1 LSREEGAEDNGFI
14 PDFRVKCAAASQCN
28 TRASNLNQAGK
39 AEYRVSLKRTE
50 NPTTSNVFFGGTLI
64 ALTLLAGNV
73 HAAGDA
79 EAGAARSAACGACHG
94 ADGNSVN
101 PQWPSI
107 AGQNATYIA
116 NTLRAFQDGTRSDV
130 LMTAQAQS
138 LSDQDIENLAAYF
151 AVQKP
156 TGRTADPKLAEAGER
171 LYRGG
176 NKETNLTACIGCHGP
191 TGSGNEPAGYPSLT
205 GQHATY
211 TAKQLGDYQS
221 KTRKSDGGTQI
232 MRNVAARLTQNEIN
246 SLAAYIQG
254 LR

>member
-1 LSREEGAEDNGFI
+1 M
-14 PDFRVKCAAASQCN
+14 
-28 TRASNLNQAGK
+28 RASNLIQAGK
-39 AEYRVSLKRTE
+39 AEHSVSLQKAE
-50 NPTTSNVFFGGTLI
+50 ITTTFLGIFLG
-64 ALTLLAGNV
+64 ALTALIMLAGNA

-116 NTLRAFQDGTRSDV
+116 NTLRAFQEGTRSDV

-138 LSDQDIENLAAYF
+138 LSEQDIENLAAYF
-151 AVQKP
+151 SMQQA
-156 TGRTADPKLAEAGER
+156 TGRTADPQLADAGER

-176 NKETNLTACIGCHGP
+176 NKESNLTACIGCHGP
-191 TGSGNEPAGYPSLT
+191 TGSGNEPAGYPSLS
-205 GQHATY
+205 GQHAAY

-221 KTRKSDGGTQI
+221 KSRKSDGGAQI
-232 MRNVAARLTQNEIN
+232 MRNVAARLTQDEIN
-246 SLAAYIQG
+246 ALAAYIQG

>member
-1 LSREEGAEDNGFI
+1 M
-14 PDFRVKCAAASQCN
+14 
-28 TRASNLNQAGK
+28 RASNLDQAGK
-39 AEYRVSLKRTE
+39 AEHRVTLKRAE
-50 NPTTSNVFFGGTLI
+50 NLTTSNVFYYSALI
-64 ALTLLAGNV
+64 TLTLLTGNV

-79 EAGAARSAACGACHG
+79 KAGAARSAACGACHG

-116 NTLRAFQDGTRSDV
+116 ETLRAFQEGARADV

-138 LSDQDIENLAAYF
+138 LSEQDIENLAAYF
-151 AVQKP
+151 SVQKA
-156 TGRTADPKLAEAGER
+156 TNRTADPKLAKAGER

-176 NKETNLTACIGCHGP
+176 NKETNLAACIGCHGP
-191 TGSGNEPAGYPSLT
+191 TGSGNGPAGYPSLA
-205 GQHATY
+205 GQHAAY

-221 KTRKSDGGTQI
+221 KNRKSDGNTQT
-232 MRNVAARLTQNEIN
+232 MRDVAARLTQDEIN

>member
-1 LSREEGAEDNGFI
+1 VSEDNGFI
-14 PDFRVKCAAASQCN
+14 PDFRVKCAAASQCSM
-28 TRASNLNQAGK
+28 RASNLNRAGK
-39 AEYRVSLKRTE
+39 AEHRVTFKRAE
-50 NPTTSNVFFGGTLI
+50 NPTTSNVFFNVFFGGTLI
-64 ALTLLAGNV
+64 VLTLLTGNV

-116 NTLRAFQDGTRSDV
+116 NTLRAFQEGTRSDV

-138 LSDQDIENLAAYF
+138 LSEQDIDNLAAYF
-151 AVQKP
+151 SAQKA

-176 NKETNLTACIGCHGP
+176 NKESNLTACIGCHGP
-191 TGSGNEPAGYPSLT
+191 TGSGNEPAGYPSLS
-205 GQHATY
+205 GQHAAY

-221 KTRKSDGGTQI
+221 KTRKSDGNTQI
-232 MRNVAARLTQNEIN
+232 MRNVAARLTQDEIN